1 MAAISRSR
9 RGGDRSINA
18 WPGWVDALSSL
29 IMVVMFVLMV
39 FIVAQFYLSNT
50 LSNRDQ
56 ALSRLNQ
63 QLTELGDLLSMER
76 QANADLRINVG
87 QLSAELQSSVAIRES
102 LAASLSAAE
111 ARRDELAGQTAL
123 LSRRA
128 DQSAEQLTRVG
139 RELEDAYKVI
149 EADRQKIETSLGEL
163 ASLQAD
169 IQALRDVREQLEGQ
183 VAALTTV
190 VRNTEAER
198 DQSAAARDRLD
209 QDLRLSQEQR
219 DALLAELGTIRDRAQ
234 QLEARVA
241 SEEERTT
248 LAQKEIQQRDIRIED
263 LMAALDSTQAALT
276 GEKKLTEEGRAQ
288 VVLLN
293 QQMAALRDQLNQL
306 TAALGAAESKGQQQ
320 EVQIADLGRRLNLA
334 LASKVEELAR
344 YRSEFFGRL
353 REVLGT
359 RQDVRIVGD
368 RFVFQSEVLFPSASA
383 TLEEAGK
390 DQLARLAST
399 LLDIAR
405 KIPPEVTWILRVDG
419 HTDLRPIATAQFPSN
434 WELSTARA
442 ISVVK
447 FLVDHGVP
455 SDRLVAAGFGEYQP
469 LDPGRSE
476 DAFGRNRRIEIKLD
490 QR

>member
-198 DQSAAARDRLD
+198 D
-209 QDLRLSQEQR
+209 
-219 DALLAELGTIRDRAQ
+219 LLAELGTIRDRAQ